1 VSQIFNKEN
10 KLDTALKEFAPYIT
24 IASFLFGVWQY
35 WRRRKLEELI
45 SHDAVELHL
54 NVAQAL
60 GSVQSAKDLIQNNSS
75 AVYQIGM
82 VEGYNQALL
91 HGSAKLYC
99 NLKNTSLDDIDNLI
113 KNGQLP
119 DKYRN
124 IYSSYSKA
132 KIGLLRYS
140 WKYLK
145 RIF

>member
-1 VSQIFNKEN
+1 M
-10 KLDTALKEFAPYIT
+10 DTTLRELAPYIT
-24 IASFLFGVWQY
+24 IASFLFGLWQY
-35 WRRRKLEELI
+35 WRRRKIEELI

-54 NVAQAL
+54 NVGQAL

-75 AVYQIGM
+75 AFYEIGM

-99 NLKNTSLDDIDNLI
+99 NLKNTSLSDINDLI
-113 KNGQLP
+113 KNGQLVE
-119 DKYRN
+119 KYRN
-124 IYSSYSKA
+124 IYYSYSKA
-132 KIGLLRYS
+132 KLGLLRYL

>member
-1 VSQIFNKEN
+1 LETT
-10 KLDTALKEFAPYIT
+10 LRELAPYIT
-24 IASFLFGVWQY
+24 IASFLFGLWQY
-35 WRRRKLEELI
+35 WRRRKIEELI

-60 GSVQSAKDLIQNNSS
+60 GSVQKAKTLIQNNSS
-75 AVYQIGM
+75 AVYEIGM

-99 NLKNTSLDDIDNLI
+99 NLKNTSLADIDELI
-113 KNGQLP
+113 KNGQLV
-119 DKYRN
+119 DKYKN
-124 IYSSYSKA
+124 IYSAYSKA
-132 KIGLLRYS
+132 KLGLLRYS